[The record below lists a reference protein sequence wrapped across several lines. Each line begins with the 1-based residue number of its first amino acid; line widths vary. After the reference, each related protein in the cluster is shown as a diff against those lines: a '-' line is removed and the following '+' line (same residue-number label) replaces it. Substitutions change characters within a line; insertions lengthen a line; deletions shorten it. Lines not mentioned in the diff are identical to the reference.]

1 MSPPNSR
8 RSTHLLYIPVRLD
21 HGLTAQQTTSDQHE
35 QANTPTHDLAGSGG
49 YICCFPTPF
58 SITPSIVDSFLPPSY
73 LWDTTRTTL
82 RGKICSVRVTSSL
95 ASAHRPSL
103 PFDPWPCKRASRPGR
118 GGRLGFQGGHQYPAS
133 VGAKCEVSA
142 ERVVVCAALCFGS
155 NFTIV
160 S

>member
-1 MSPPNSR
+1 MHVY
-8 RSTHLLYIPVRLD
+8 T
-21 HGLTAQQTTSDQHE
+21 GTGTGWTTALPLSKQHPT
-35 QANTPTHDLAGSGG
+35 NTNRPTHDLAESGG
-49 YICCFPTPF
+49 YIRCFPTPF

-73 LWDTTRTTL
+73 TWDTTRTTL

-103 PFDPWPCKRASRPGR
+103 PFNSWPCKRAPRPGR
-118 GGRLGFQGGHQYPAS
+118 GGQLGFQGGHQYPAS